1 MSDQIAKE
9 TKPVKKID
17 FNPVKK
23 IDFNPVSEQLT
34 REYANLYKRLTDPVE
49 REKAEMKER
58 EKAFT
63 KNLTEK
69 AGL

>member
-9 TKPVKKID
+9 TKPMEKID
-17 FNPVKK
+17 PV
-23 IDFNPVSEQLT
+23 DFNPVSEQLT

-63 KNLTEK
+63 KNLSEE